1 MIDCKDL
8 AFFLECA
15 KEQRSWTI
23 VYLLSVTKLP
33 SKVLNTKYRN
43 YSIKVKKLPNKT
55 LLLVGIFF
63 LFIILTT
70 APLVTV
76 KASPDCIVSVVFD
89 QNGLST
95 ITLNQNTDFNVSVKI
110 TNVPSTGIDF
120 YSIKIHWDPA
130 VVTLKHN
137 DTASDVLSGGFTPG
151 FAGPSFAGTHFAT
164 GTLDDVAGYN
174 GVSFNSGNG
183 TLFKMLM
190 HSKAPSASNITIVAP
205 NWDTY
210 LMHLDIQYNIDET
223 VNGTMDIV
231 IPEFSVSMLLT
242 VFIVTT
248 TLAIAAAIVSSRKR
262 RVLPRI

>member
-1 MIDCKDL
+1 M
-8 AFFLECA
+8 
-15 KEQRSWTI
+15 
-23 VYLLSVTKLP
+23 YLLSVTKLP

-55 LLLVGIFF
+55 LLLVGMFF

-76 KASPDCIVSVVFD
+76 KAANPLTVSVVFD
-89 QNGLST
+89 ENQLST
-95 ITLNQNTDFNVSVKI
+95 ITLNQDTDFNVSVKI
-110 TNVPSTGIDF
+110 YDVPSSGIDF

-137 DTASDVLSGGFTPG
+137 DTTLDVLSGGFTPG
-151 FAGPSFAGTHFAT
+151 FAGPSYAGTHLDT

-174 GVSFNSGNG
+174 SVGFTSGSG

-190 HSKAPSASNITIVAP
+190 HCKAPSNSTIQIVAP
-205 NWDTY
+205 NLDTY
-210 LMHLDIQYNIDET
+210 LMHLVTQVNIDLA
-223 VNGTMDIV
+223 VSGTMEIL

-262 RVLPRI
+262 RVLPRVY

>member
-1 MIDCKDL
+1 
-8 AFFLECA
+8 
-15 KEQRSWTI
+15 
-23 VYLLSVTKLP
+23 
-33 SKVLNTKYRN
+33 
-43 YSIKVKKLPNKT
+43 VKKLPNKT

-63 LFIILTT
+63 LFIILAT
-70 APLVTV
+70 APLMTV
-76 KASPDCIVSVVFD
+76 KAANPLTISVVFD
-89 QNGLST
+89 ENQLST
-95 ITLNQNTDFNVSVKI
+95 ITLNQNTDFNVSVMI
-110 TNVPSTGIDF
+110 ADVPTSGIDF

-130 VVTLKHN
+130 LVTLKHN
-137 DTASDVLSGGFTPG
+137 DTLLDVLGGGFTPA
-151 FAGPSFAGTHFAT
+151 FAGPSYAGTHLAT

-174 GVSFNSGNG
+174 SVSFSSGNG

-242 VFIVTT
+242 VFMVTT
-248 TLAIAAAIVSSRKR
+248 TLAIATSIVSSRKR